1 MKKKQNKKHISQ
13 DKFLEK
19 LISSKVGLLS
29 LLVLVILS
37 WNLSRTILNLPTFII
52 WTKRLLPLLMTILFF
67 VWRGF
72 KMQGFRLK
80 FEFASLVL
88 FLINSVF
95 VTVVFWLASNVLFGS
110 IFLFGYKENIERFN
124 CKILNVYT
132 LNSDKISYVFKG
144 HTYFSQVDLAGL
156 DDKTLKDD
164 YFFQITVNKTFFNSY
179 VLGSAEL
186 RGTIEN
192 MAYD

>member
-1 MKKKQNKKHISQ
+1 
-13 DKFLEK
+13 
-19 LISSKVGLLS
+19 
-29 LLVLVILS
+29 
-37 WNLSRTILNLPTFII
+37 
-52 WTKRLLPLLMTILFF
+52 
-67 VWRGF
+67 
-72 KMQGFRLK
+72 MQGFRLK

-88 FLINSVF
+88 FLTNSVF

-132 LNSDKISYVFKG
+132 LNADKISYVFKG
-144 HTYFSQVDLAGL
+144 NIYFSQVDLAGL

-164 YFFQITVNKTFFNSY
+164 YFFQIIVNKTFFNSY